1 MKRFHNHILTL
12 VLMLLASACDIDR
25 IPEDRVSDPVF
36 WRTEND
42 LRNATNYLYKLQ
54 PGFFYDFDVNNPRAV
69 LRVRTPVVEDT
80 YADDAI
86 GSASN
91 PISDGSRVV
100 TPVTDFEYSFFYY
113 MIRAA
118 NNIIEK
124 APNAAN
130 FGLTPAIINRYV
142 AEARFFRAYA
152 YFELFKR
159 YGGVPLISTTLTVDS
174 PEIANPQNATRD
186 QLTDLMYGDLD
197 FAVANLRDPS
207 TANAAEYG
215 RVFTTAALA
224 LKSRIAL
231 FEGTRAKFHS
241 YGDPNKHL
249 NLAVE
254 AAQAV
259 VTKNLHSLNTDYLNL
274 FNVEATGATAR
285 NEVILAKQYLPGSVD
300 VNQSH
305 SYFRQVLEIGA
316 MVPTKN
322 LIDSYLM
329 RDGLPKEKSPIYR
342 VPTNNLQMIGDTTR
356 ASGRDPRLAATIAK
370 RGDPWINNANYTTP
384 NLGLTRTGFYFRK
397 YAVPADWISQQ
408 SGLDRIMIRYGE
420 VLLNLA
426 EAKFE
431 LTNSIS
437 DADLNATINLLRTRV
452 RMPALTNQFATANG
466 LSLRDEIR
474 RERRVELASEGF
486 RYWDLLRWKTAEIEL
501 PKTIYGII
509 KFTELG
515 TTTAASDPAN
525 ENAIIAQAATARRFN
540 PQRDY
545 LWPIPLQDFNIDA
558 VDGNKTLKQNP
569 GW

>member
-1 MKRFHNHILTL
+1 MKLIHKPLLTL
-12 VLMLLASACDIDR
+12 LLLVTVSACEIER

-42 LRNATNYLYKLQ
+42 LRNATNYLYKLL
-54 PGFFYDFDVNNPRAV
+54 PGFYYDFDVNNPRAV

-80 YADDAI
+80 YSDDAI
-86 GSASN
+86 GTAIS
-91 PISDGSRVV
+91 PISDGSRAVA
-100 TPVTDFEYSFFYY
+100 PVTDFEYSFYYY
-113 MIRAA
+113 MVRAA

-124 APNAAN
+124 APGAAS

-159 YGGVPLISTTLTVDS
+159 YGTVPLISTTLTTDS
-174 PEIANPQNATRD
+174 PEVTNPQNATRD
-186 QLTDLMYGDLD
+186 ELTNAMYADLD
-197 FAVANLRDPS
+197 FAATTLRDPA

-215 RVFTTAALA
+215 RVFSTAALA

-231 FEGTRAKFHS
+231 FEGTRAKFHG
-241 YGDPNKHL
+241 YGDPNRHL
-249 NLAVE
+249 TLAAE

-259 VTKNLHSLNTDYLNL
+259 VTKNLHALNADYLNL

-285 NEVILAKQYLPGSVD
+285 NEVILSKQYLPGTVD

-305 SYFRQVLEIGA
+305 AYFRNVLEQGQK
-316 MVPTKN
+316 VPTKN

-329 RDGLPKEKSPIYR
+329 RDGLPKEKSPNYR
-342 VPTNNLQMIGDTTR
+342 VPTTNLAMIGDTSRIT
-356 ASGRDPRLAATIAK
+356 GRDPRLGATVVK
-370 RGDPWINNANYTTP
+370 RGDPWVNNANYTTP

-408 SGLDRIMIRYGE
+408 SGLDRILIRYGE

-426 EAKFE
+426 EARFE
-431 LTNSIS
+431 LNNGIT
-437 DADLNATINLLRTRV
+437 DAELNATINLLRTRV
-452 RMPALTNQFATANG
+452 RMPALTNQFVTRNG
-466 LSLRDEIR
+466 LDMRTEIR
-474 RERRVELASEGF
+474 RERRVELGQEGF
-486 RYWDLLRWKTAEIEL
+486 RYWDLLRWKTAETEL
-501 PKTIYGII
+501 PRTLYGII

-515 TTTAASDPAN
+515 TTTAVSDPAN
-525 ENAIIAQAATARRFN
+525 ENAIIAQPGSARRFN
-540 PQRDY
+540 PARDY

-558 VDGNKTLKQNP
+558 VDGTKTLKQNP

>member
-1 MKRFHNHILTL
+1 MKRLYNYLL
-12 VLMLLASACDIDR
+12 PLALLASACEIDR

-42 LRNATNYLYKLQ
+42 LRNATNYLYKLL
-54 PGFFYDFDVNNPRAV
+54 PGFYYDFDVNNPRAV
-69 LRVRTPVVEDT
+69 LRNRTPVVEDT
-80 YADDAI
+80 YGDDAI
-86 GSASN
+86 GTAGS
-91 PISDGSRVV
+91 PISDGSRAVA
-100 TPVTDFEYSFFYY
+100 PVTDFEYSFFYV
-113 MIRAA
+113 MVRAA

-124 APNAAN
+124 APKAADY
-130 FGLTPAIINRYV
+130 GLTEPLINRYV

-159 YGGVPLISTTLTVDS
+159 YGSVPLITTTLTADS

-186 QLTDLMYGDLD
+186 ELTAKLYADLD
-197 FAVANLRDPS
+197 FAASNLRDPG
-207 TANAAEYG
+207 TATATEYG

-231 FEGTRAKFHS
+231 FEGTRAKFHG
-241 YGDPNKHL
+241 YGDPNRHL
-249 NLAVE
+249 TLAVE

-259 VTKNLHSLNTDYLNL
+259 VNKNLHGLNANYLNL

-285 NEVILAKQYLPGSVD
+285 NEVILAKQYLPGAVD
-300 VNQSH
+300 INQSH
-305 SYFRQVLEIGA
+305 AYFRNVLENGQ

-329 RDGLPKEKSPIYR
+329 RDGLPKEKSPNYR
-342 VPTNNLQMIGDTTR
+342 VPTTNLAMIGDTTQ
-356 ASGRDPRLAATIAK
+356 ATGRDPRLAATVFK

-408 SGLDRIMIRYGE
+408 SGLDRILIRYGE

-426 EAKFE
+426 EARYE
-431 LTNSIS
+431 LSNAIS
-437 DADLNATINLLRTRV
+437 DADLNATINLLRARV
-452 RMPALTNQFATANG
+452 RMPALTNQFVNQNG
-466 LSLRDEIR
+466 LNLREEIR
-474 RERRVELASEGF
+474 RERRVELAQEGF
-486 RYWDLLRWKTAEIEL
+486 RYWDLIRWKTAEVEL
-501 PKTIYGII
+501 PKAIYGII
-509 KFTELG
+509 KFAELG
-515 TTTAASDPAN
+515 TTTAPSDPAN
-525 ENAIIAQAATARRFN
+525 ENAIIAQAASARRFN

-545 LWPIPLQDFNIDA
+545 LWPIPLQDFNIDG
-558 VDGNKTLKQNP
+558 VDGNQTLKQNP